1 MIQEEKPFSIRYQ
14 VYALKSNGKLDK
26 PITTPIATKR
36 TAMKYYTDCAQ
47 CALVTI
53 NEHGTIV
60 EILLKNK
67 TPIYRKKCKT
77 EIVKRQKNKKG

>member
-1 MIQEEKPFSIRYQ
+1 MDQEKSSSIRYQ

-47 CALVTI
+47 CALVAI

-60 EILLKNK
+60 EILLENE
-67 TPIYRKKCKT
+67 TPIHSKNCKT
-77 EIVKRQKNKKG
+77 ATVKRRGNKKA